1 MASSGED
8 SLDLTDRSNIIRP
21 MNPGTDTRT
30 RILATARGL
39 FHGRSYA
46 DVGIKEICTIAKVQ
60 KGSFYHFF
68 PSKQDLAMAV
78 IDDMAHDWAHGFVAE
93 AFDRDLPPLERL
105 DYMID
110 GAYFW
115 QKAAKDI
122 EGRMPGCLFGNL
134 ALEVSTRDEV
144 LRAKLN
150 AVFDKASGR
159 FQETLDE
166 AIELGLIPPLDA
178 AATAQAMLAFLE
190 GVILLAKTRNDP
202 EVVRILGPAIKTLRV
217 ELTAEN

>member
-1 MASSGED
+1 MLAMKPAA
-8 SLDLTDRSNIIRP
+8 N
-21 MNPGTDTRT
+21 TRA
-30 RILATARGL
+30 RILSTAREL

-46 DVGIKEICTIAKVQ
+46 DVGIKEICEIAKVQ

-78 IDDMAHDWAHGFVAE
+78 IDDMADDWAHGFVAE
-93 AFDRDLPPLERL
+93 AFDRNLPPLERL
-105 DYMID
+105 DYMVD
-110 GAYFW
+110 AAYFW
-115 QKAAKDI
+115 QKAAKDL

-150 AVFDKASGR
+150 AVFEKASSR
-159 FQETLDE
+159 FHETLEE
-166 AIELGLIPPLDA
+166 AVELGLIPPLDT

-202 EVVRILGPAIKTLRV
+202 EVVRILGPAIKTLRI
-217 ELTAEN
+217 ELAREN

>member
-1 MASSGED
+1 MN
-8 SLDLTDRSNIIRP
+8 TDK
-21 MNPGTDTRT
+21 DTRG
-30 RILATARGL
+30 RILSTAREL

-46 DVGIKEICTIAKVQ
+46 DVGIKEICELARVQ

-78 IDDMAHDWAHGFVAE
+78 IDDMADDWAHGFVAE
-93 AFDRDLPPLERL
+93 AFDQDLRPMERL

-110 GAYFW
+110 AAYYW

-150 AVFDKASGR
+150 AVFDKASSR
-159 FQETLDE
+159 FRETLE
-166 AIELGLIPPLDA
+166 QAVERGEIPPLDCG
-178 AATAQAMLAFLE
+178 ATAAAMLAFLE
-190 GVILLAKTRNDP
+190 GIILLAKTRNDP
-202 EVVRILGPAIKTLRV
+202 EVVRELGPAIKTLRI
-217 ELTAEN
+217 ESTPPN